1 MDKDAS
7 ALYTIDYVSSSIS
20 HFQLVFIKNGST
32 KIYKVYPL
40 TTKINLE
47 KMDLTKQANQI

>member
-7 ALYTIDYVSSSIS
+7 ALYTIDHVSSSIF